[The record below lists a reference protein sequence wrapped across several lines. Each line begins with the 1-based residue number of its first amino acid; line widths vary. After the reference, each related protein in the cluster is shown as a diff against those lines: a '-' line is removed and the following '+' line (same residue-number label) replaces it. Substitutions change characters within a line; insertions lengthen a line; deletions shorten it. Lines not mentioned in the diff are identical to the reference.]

1 MHGWFWQVCK
11 AQTLA
16 QCGGPYAHA
25 ASLLISEVLQNN
37 PNHEGALL
45 EYVLIVLQ
53 RGLAADAT
61 RILLRLLV
69 NNHGS
74 ARVRCGNAAAH
85 LYCYN

>member
-69 NNHGS
+69 NNHGN
-74 ARVRCGNAAAH
+74 ARVRCGQRCCT
-85 LYCYN
+85 LILL